1 MGMLLVFAACGMAF
15 AADVGHLD
23 NVIVPP
29 VVSAPTTVLD
39 AVAGKPFTVGGAAG
53 AVSSALLS
61 SLQTQYGASVV
72 VLNIRSLTADA
83 AGVFVFGINVSN
95 MTVKNL
101 SLYHFYLNREGVAAS
116 AVDVPSGGYRY
127 LDEKGTEINSVPED
141 GRVFVAVNVP
151 AAGTYN
157 PVIAVENHGNSGDS
171 GGGCSA
177 GFSLAGLLSLGALF
191 LLKKGN

>member
-1 MGMLLVFAACGMAF
+1 MGMLLVLAVSSMAF

-29 VVSAPTTVLD
+29 VLSAPATVLD
-39 AVAGKPFTVGGAAG
+39 AVAGKPFTVGTAG

-141 GRVFVAVNVP
+141 GQVFVAVNVP